1 MHIFLSKN
9 KYLYPINTD
18 QCLVIQKVLVT
29 PLTRFSRLVK
39 SFVNIQECY
48 MITLR
53 YNTNTRVKSIGMK
66 KQPKE
71 NIIKMRTSDNLH
83 KNVEHTRKEALK
95 KK

>member
-1 MHIFLSKN
+1 
-9 KYLYPINTD
+9 
-18 QCLVIQKVLVT
+18 
-29 PLTRFSRLVK
+29 
-39 SFVNIQECY
+39 